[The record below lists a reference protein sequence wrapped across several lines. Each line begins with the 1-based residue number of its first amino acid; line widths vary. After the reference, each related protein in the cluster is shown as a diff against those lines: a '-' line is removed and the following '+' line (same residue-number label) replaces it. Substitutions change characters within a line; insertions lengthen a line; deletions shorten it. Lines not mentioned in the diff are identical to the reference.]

1 METIAQLIEAK
12 GGQVWSIQP
21 DEMVYQAIE
30 MMADK
35 HAGALVVVKDE
46 KLVGIIS
53 ERDYTRKVILQG
65 KASKQTPVIEVMTSS
80 VITAKPDQSINECM
94 ALMNKERIRH
104 MPVLSEDKLVGII
117 SMGDLVRIII
127 ERQETTIH
135 DLETYINA

>member
-1 METIAQLIEAK
+1 
-12 GGQVWSIQP
+12 
-21 DEMVYQAIE
+21 
-30 MMADK
+30 
-35 HAGALVVVKDE
+35 
-46 KLVGIIS
+46 
-53 ERDYTRKVILQG
+53 
-65 KASKQTPVIEVMTSS
+65 MTSS